1 MGLPPSEDGAVQ
13 ETVARASPAVA
24 ETAVGAAGAVTTTC
38 LIDQMWPR
46 PGVRP
51 RVASSAAYT
60 TPAGST
66 ARPLTLAKPEA
77 YALGLPAEMAARA
90 SKRATLVASPINRAV
105 PLVSATTDRG
115 AAMPRPSGLA
125 TQRLAQA
132 AGLMI

>member
-1 MGLPPSEDGAVQ
+1 MGLPPSEAGAVQ

-24 ETAVGAAGAVTTTC
+24 LTAVGTAGAVATSC
-38 LIDQMWPR
+38 VIDQVWPR
-46 PGVRP
+46 AGVR
-51 RVASSAAYT
+51 RRGASSAAYT

-77 YALGLPAEMAARA
+77 YVLGLPAEMAARA
-90 SKRATLVASPINRAV
+90 SKRATLVALPTNRAV

-125 TQRLAQA
+125 RQRLAQA